1 MPAME
6 WNAVMRFCGFRQ
18 SLAGLAAAL
27 VLLGWGGGAGAQV
40 ILDQFARPV
49 AWQLALEKACF
60 SPGLI
65 DGKPG
70 AKTELATREYQKSF
84 GLPVTGT
91 LDDATTDSLGLTA
104 ISSFGQYTV
113 EAQDIADLMPE
124 SHDWLEKSKRLKMGY
139 FSQLDALAEKFHTS
153 KGFLGALNSGV
164 AWESLK
170 GGEVLV
176 VPFLQEP
183 TRPAARALR
192 VNLDQKVI
200 YLLDE
205 HGKVVGL
212 FHCSIAAKF
221 EKRPSGEGRVEVV
234 APNPN
239 YTWDPAYWPEVKGIE
254 QKLLIPPGPRNPVG
268 LFWVGLNLPGYGM
281 HGTPTP
287 EMIGKSGSHGCFRLT
302 NWDAM
307 RLGKIAKVGMKVEF
321 VNSGRP
327 TTSNGVPA
335 SAGRR

>member
-1 MPAME
+1 MKGLPGNIVTPA
-6 WNAVMRFCGFRQ
+6 FRKN
-18 SLAGLAAAL
+18 LAGLAALLMILACSGL
-27 VLLGWGGGAGAQV
+27 VRAEG
-40 ILDQFARPV
+40 ILAPFARPV

-60 SPGLI
+60 SPGMI

-70 AKTELATREYQKSF
+70 AKTALATREYQKSV
-84 GLPVTGT
+84 GLPVSGE
-91 LDDATTDSLGLTA
+91 LDDATAELLGIAA

-113 EAQDIADLMPE
+113 QVEDIADLMPE
-124 SHDWLEKSKRLKMGY
+124 SHDWLEKSKRTRMGY

-153 KGFLGALNSGV
+153 KGFLSALNSAA

-170 GGEVLV
+170 GGEVIV
-176 VPFLQEP
+176 VPFLQDP
-183 TRPAARALR
+183 VRPAARALR

-212 FHCSIAAKF
+212 FHCSIAAKY

-268 LFWVGLNLPGYGM
+268 LFWVGLNFPGYGM

-307 RLGKIAKVGMKVEF
+307 RLGKVARVGMKVEF

-327 TTSNGVPA
+327 MASRAESTSA
-335 SAGRR
+335 ERR

>member
-1 MPAME
+1 MLVAILI
-6 WNAVMRFCGFRQ
+6 VLGCG
-18 SLAGLAAAL
+18 SLVHAQAILAP
-27 VLLGWGGGAGAQV
+27 
-40 ILDQFARPV
+40 FARPV

-70 AKTELATREYQKSF
+70 AKTEVATREYQKSV
-84 GLPVTGT
+84 GLPVSGE
-91 LDDATTDSLGLTA
+91 LDDATADLLGIAA
-104 ISSFGQYTV
+104 INSFGLYTV
-113 EAQDIADLMPE
+113 QVEDIADLMPE
-124 SHDWLEKSKRLKMGY
+124 SHDWLEKSKRTRMGY

-153 KGFLGALNSGV
+153 KGFLGAINPAV

-170 GGEVLV
+170 GGEVIV
-176 VPFLQEP
+176 VPFLQDP
-183 TRPAARALR
+183 VKPPARALR

-205 HGKVVGL
+205 HEKVVGL
-212 FHCSIAAKF
+212 FHCSIAAKY

-268 LFWVGLNLPGYGM
+268 LFWVGLNFPGYGM

-307 RLGKIAKVGMKVEF
+307 RLGKVARVGMKVEF

-327 TTSNGVPA
+327 MASRAESTSAV
-335 SAGRR
+335 RR